1 MAMQDDA
8 ETGHEM
14 PADVAMAI
22 EWHDR
27 LAHRHRATVA
37 LQMAVPDGV
46 AQFRNMVRLRVAVA
60 AADGYQWQAE
70 AR

>member
-1 MAMQDDA
+1 MAMQVDA
-8 ETGHEM
+8 KTGHVM

-37 LQMAVPDGV
+37 LQMAVPDG
-46 AQFRNMVRLRVAVA
+46 ATQFRNIVRLRVAMA
-60 AADGYQWQAE
+60 AAGED
-70 AR
+70 